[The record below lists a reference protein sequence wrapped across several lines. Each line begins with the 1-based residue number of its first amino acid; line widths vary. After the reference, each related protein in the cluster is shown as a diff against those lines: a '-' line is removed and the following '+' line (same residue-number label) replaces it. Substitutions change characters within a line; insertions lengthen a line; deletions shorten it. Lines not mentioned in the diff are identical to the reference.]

1 MSGRRVIDYEIGSGN
16 VFRDLGLANAEEL
29 GTKARL
35 AIELSRMISK
45 RDLTQMQAAKVLGV
59 DQPKVSAIVRGR
71 LQKFSVERLCELL
84 TRLGCDSER
93 VRLPKGR
100 GAFNLTLSSSSSE

>member
-1 MSGRRVIDYEIGSGN
+1 MSGRRVKDYEIGSGN

-29 GTKARL
+29 STKALL

-45 RDLTQMQAAKVLGV
+45 RGLTQMEAAKVLGV

-71 LQKFSVERLCELL
+71 LQKFSVGRLCELL
-84 TRLGCDSER
+84 TRLGCDIDIQIREKRSQKAGKLR
-93 VRLPKGR
+93 VSAPG
-100 GAFNLTLSSSSSE
+100 